1 MKLYKLIFLTFIFSF
16 THLLALDEY
25 VVLHVNGIV
34 KTVSGA
40 AQVKPGDKITSD
52 QKIAF
57 AGKGASLVIVNKV
70 GKFVLTAPL
79 SASSNQEIIVSQCIS
94 RPLKSNVKPTRTE
107 DVPVTDVAAYFGD
120 SVFVFVGEKL
130 QLKLNAA
137 LTPGEEH
144 FLIYR
149 FKYKGQT
156 ISSRISQDKG
166 IVTLDKKD
174 LYTTVDKKT
183 VIPAD
188 SVESV
193 DILNYTVS
201 SRSISKLAAFRA
213 IWLGEEL
220 KQELKTLKFFY
231 KAQVLAED
239 LIVEELVSY
248 VRAVYGKTDEVA
260 LKNWIRHNVD

>member
-1 MKLYKLIFLTFIFSF
+1 MKLYKFIFLIFCFSF

-34 KTVSGA
+34 KTASSA
-40 AQVKPGDKITSD
+40 APIKSGDKLVSD
-52 QKIAF
+52 HKIIF
-57 AGKGASLVIVNKV
+57 SGKPSSLIVVNKS

-94 RPLKSNVKPTRTE
+94 RPLKSNVMPTRNE
-107 DVPVTDVAAYFGD
+107 DVAVTDVAAYFGD

-156 ISSRISQDKG
+156 ISSRISHDKG

-188 SVESV
+188 SIESV

-201 SRSISKLAAFRA
+201 SRTISKVATFRA
-213 IWLGEEL
+213 VWLNEEL
-220 KQELKTLKFFY
+220 KQELKALKTFY
-231 KAQVLAED
+231 KEQTLG
-239 LIVEELVSY
+239 EELITEELGSY